1 MSLLVPTGEILMKWI
16 ESGNSPKNSFIEK
29 LANWFSP
36 GVEVRL
42 TELCIIRVA
51 IRLGCRTN
59 YKEIESCT
67 VRNNNSSEKK
77 FSVVEIQLKD
87 KSKFRINSPV
97 EEFIVP
103 NDVNLD
109 QVLQILRD
117 KAVNVIEGQLPS

>member
-1 MSLLVPTGEILMKWI
+1 MSLLIPTGGILMKWI
-16 ESGNSPKNSFIEK
+16 ESGNSPKKSFIEK

-51 IRLGCRTN
+51 IRLGLRTN
-59 YKEIESCT
+59 YNEIENCT
-67 VRNNNSSEKK
+67 VCNNNSSEKK
-77 FSVVEIQLKD
+77 FSVVEIKLKN

-117 KAVNVIEGQLPS
+117 KGVNVIEGQLPS